1 MFKRWILPVLLIAAL
16 LVTPSMGTHVRAQDS
31 QTLTV
36 FAASSLTNAFEEIA
50 TAFEADHEGV
60 DVVFNFAGSSD
71 LAVQL
76 SEGAPADVF
85 ASANNKQMTV
95 AKDAGRITAPVRTF
109 AKNRLVLIVPVDN
122 PANIQSLR
130 DLANPGVLLVLAAPD
145 VPVRDY
151 TDTMLEKMVADPAY
165 GEEYRSAVMANLVSE
180 EDNVRQVS
188 AKVALGEADA
198 GTVYLTDVTP
208 DIKDQVIILP
218 IPDAYNTVATY
229 PIAVT
234 DNPAEPELAQAFVDY
249 VLAAE
254 GGQSILTGWGFISSI
269 IPEQPATIA
278 LATDG
283 ALHVEGQV
291 VNPLTLT
298 AEDLRAAYGAT
309 TADVTTTDA
318 DGAEVSTTYT
328 GVLLTSLFSDAQVNF
343 NADVKNDKLS
353 MYIVATSASGYQV
366 VVSWGEI
373 DPDYGAQ
380 PVMVAYDADGAE
392 TSLTLV
398 VPGDASGSR
407 TVTDLVSLSLRDAPP
422 VG

>member
-1 MFKRWILPVLLIAAL
+1 MFKSRILPVLLVAAML
-16 LVTPSMGTHVRAQDS
+16 ISPSVGAHARAQEN

-36 FAASSLTNAFEEIA
+36 FAASSLTNSFEEIGA
-50 TAFEADHEGV
+50 AFEADHEGV
-60 DVVFNFAGSSD
+60 DVLFNFGASSD

-85 ASANNKQMTV
+85 ASANAKQMQV
-95 AKDAGRITAPVRTF
+95 AKDTGRITDPVRTF
-109 AKNRLVLIVPVDN
+109 AKNRLVLIVPADN

-130 DLANPGVLLVLAAPD
+130 DLANPGVLLVLAAPE

-151 TDTMLEKMVADPAY
+151 TDTMLERMAADPAY
-165 GEEYRSAVMANLVSE
+165 GEDYRSAVMANLVSE

-208 DIKDQVIILP
+208 DIKDQVLILP
-218 IPDAYNTVATY
+218 IPDAYNTIATY

-234 DNPAEPELAQAFVDY
+234 DDPAEPELAQAFVDA
-249 VLAAE
+249 VLGE
-254 GGQSILTGWGFISSI
+254 GGQATLTAWGFVSVI
-269 IPEQPATIA
+269 IPEQPPTIS
-278 LATDG
+278 LPTDG

-298 AEDLRAAYGAT
+298 ADDLRSDYAAQTFDITYPQP
-309 TADVTTTDA
+309 
-318 DGAEVSTTYT
+318 DGTEVSTTYT
-328 GVLLTSLFSDAQVNF
+328 GVLLVSLFSDAQVNF

-353 MYIVATSASGYQV
+353 MYIVATGADGYQAV
-366 VVSWGEI
+366 IGWGEI

-380 PVMVAYDADGAE
+380 PVLVAYDEAGAA

-398 VPGDASGSR
+398 VPGDAGSSR
-407 TVTDLVSLSLRDAPP
+407 TVPDLVSLSLRDAPP
-422 VG
+422 AQ

>member
-1 MFKRWILPVLLIAAL
+1 MFTRRILPVLLVAVM
-16 LVTPSMGTHVRAQDS
+16 LVSPSVGARARAQGN

-36 FAASSLTNAFEEIA
+36 FAASSLTDSFEEIA
-50 TAFEADHEGV
+50 TAFEADHAGV
-60 DVVFNFAGSSD
+60 DVLFNFGASSD

-85 ASANNKQMTV
+85 ASANAKQMTV
-95 AKDAGRITAPVRTF
+95 AQEAGRIADPVRTF
-109 AKNRLVLIVPVDN
+109 VKNRLVLIVPADN

-130 DLANPGVLLVLAAPD
+130 DLANPGVLLVLAAPE

-151 TDTMLEKMVADPAY
+151 TDTMLERMAADPAY
-165 GEEYRSAVMANLVSE
+165 GEDYRTAVMANLVSE

-208 DIKDQVIILP
+208 DIKDQVIVLP
-218 IPDAYNTVATY
+218 IPDAYNTIATY

-234 DNPAEPELAQAFVDY
+234 DDPADPALAQAFVEA
-249 VLAAE
+249 VLSDA
-254 GGQSILTGWGFISSI
+254 GQATLTAWGFVSVI
-269 IPEQPATIA
+269 IPEQPATIT
-278 LATDG
+278 LPTDG

-298 AEDLRAAYGAT
+298 ADALRSNYAAQ
-309 TADVTTTDA
+309 TADITYLKS
-318 DGAEVSTTYT
+318 DGTEVSTTYT
-328 GVLLTSLFSDAQVNF
+328 GALLWSIFSDAQVNF
-343 NADVKNDKLS
+343 NADVKNDKIS
-353 MYIVATSASGYQV
+353 MYIVATGADGYQAV
-366 VVSWGEI
+366 ISWGEI

-380 PVMVAYDADGAE
+380 PVLVAYDEAGAE

-398 VPGDASGSR
+398 VPGDAHGSR
-407 TVTDLVSLSLRDAPP
+407 YVHDLVSLSLRDAPP
-422 VG
+422 VQ

>member
-1 MFKRWILPVLLIAAL
+1 MLKRRILFVLLAAAML
-16 LVTPSMGTHVRAQDS
+16 ISPSVGTHVHAEDS

-36 FAASSLTNAFEEIA
+36 FAASSLTNAFEDIA
-50 TAFEADHEGV
+50 AAFEADHAGV

-95 AKDAGRITAPVRTF
+95 ARDAGRIAEPVRTF

-151 TDTMLEKMVADPAY
+151 TDTMLERMAADPAY
-165 GEEYRSAVMANLVSE
+165 GEDYRSAVMANLVSE

-234 DNPAEPELAQAFVDY
+234 DDPAEPELAQAFVDT
-249 VLAAE
+249 VLGE
-254 GGQSILTGWGFISSI
+254 SGQSILTNWGFISSI
-269 IPEQPATIA
+269 ISEQPATIG
-278 LATDG
+278 LPTDG

-291 VNPLTLT
+291 VNPLALT
-298 AEDLRAAYGAT
+298 ADDLRADYAAT
-309 TADVTTTDA
+309 TADVTTAQA
-318 DGAEVSTTYT
+318 DGTEASTTYT
-328 GVLLTSLFSDAQVNF
+328 GVLLTSLFGDAQVNF

-353 MYIVATSASGYQV
+353 MYIVATGADGYQAV
-366 VVSWGEI
+366 ISWGEI
-373 DPDYGAQ
+373 DPDFGAQ
-380 PVMVAYDADGAE
+380 PVMVAYDEAGAE

-398 VPGDASGSR
+398 VPGDAGDSR
-407 TVTDLVSLSLRDAPP
+407 TVHDLVSLSLRDAPP
-422 VG
+422 VE